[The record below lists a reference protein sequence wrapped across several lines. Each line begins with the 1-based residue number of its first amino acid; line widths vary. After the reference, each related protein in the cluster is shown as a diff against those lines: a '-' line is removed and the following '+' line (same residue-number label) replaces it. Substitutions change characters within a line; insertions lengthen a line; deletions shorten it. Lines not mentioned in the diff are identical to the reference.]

1 MTARSK
7 FSVNVYDV
15 DELVVD
21 ELLDAE
27 SEQFA
32 AITGTADATEGQVS
46 LDHRR
51 MVDKHHA
58 GRNFP
63 GHFRAV
69 LGIGGKYRAA
79 QAKRRVIGDA
89 HGVVFV
95 LGAEQHRDRPEK
107 FPITRWIVIADIGE
121 NRRLHEGSPVW
132 NRGPDLDRLGAM
144 GHRLTNLV
152 LELVRR
158 ALR

>member
-1 MTARSK
+1 MTARSE
-7 FSVNVYDV
+7 FGVDVDYV

-21 ELLDAE
+21 ELLEAE
-27 SEQFA
+27 AEQFA
-32 AITGTADATEGQVS
+32 AVAGTTDAAEGQVR

-51 MVDKHHA
+51 MVDEHHA
-58 GRNFP
+58 GGNLP

-69 LGIGGKYRAA
+69 LGIGGEYRAA
-79 QAKRRVIGDA
+79 QTEWRVIGDA
-89 HGVVFV
+89 HGVSLV

-107 FPITRWIVIADIGE
+107 FPITRWIVIGDIGQ
-121 NRRLHEGSPVW
+121 NRRLHKGSPVW